1 MTEQAT
7 VNDALHAARR
17 DSMQDNSTKSAKGS
31 ALDAIRAAVVLT
43 KDAVNAVS
51 VTAMDALRQA
61 LELINIKP
69 ETDVINPFEDL
80 EAPIWEQ
87 EPPFE
92 LIDMAYKYCED
103 LTLREAGNFYHSFKY
118 LPIEQRRAMC
128 AIYAFCRRADD
139 IVDGDWIDSF
149 PGGKGQDDPEAIDYR
164 INIEELIG
172 FEHQGEKEVYENKMA
187 QLFFFRKKL
196 STCYS
201 DIYSTDP
208 VFLALKDA
216 VKTYDIPK
224 NYFVELISGMED
236 DLFKN
241 RYRNFDELYKYCYR
255 VASVVG
261 LMCIEIYG
269 FKDQNAKKYAESWG
283 IFMQLTNV
291 MRDVGED
298 IARDRVY
305 LPLDELEEL
314 GISIDELSGNVQ
326 KNLEWEKY
334 VVSYAKRTREYL
346 KDGRRLLS
354 CLPRRSRYS
363 PAAMIAF
370 YDRILKQIV
379 RRQGDVFSQRV
390 KLNKFQK
397 LWLAAAV
404 YIRYRFLPRFLTPAW
419 DLIATVG
426 LLPKV

>member
-1 MTEQAT
+1 MIDQAN
-7 VNDALHAARR
+7 VSDVIHAPRR
-17 DSMQDNSTKSAKGS
+17 DSMHEVSAKSTKGA
-31 ALDAIRAAVVLT
+31 ALEAIRAAVVLT

-51 VTAMDALRQA
+51 VTAMDALREA
-61 LELINIKP
+61 LELINMRP
-69 ETDVINPFEDL
+69 EIELANPFEDL

-87 EPPFE
+87 EPPAE

-118 LPIEQRRAMC
+118 LPIEQRRSMC
-128 AIYAFCRRADD
+128 AIYSFCRRADD
-139 IVDGDWIDSF
+139 IVDGDWVDSF
-149 PGGKGQDDPEAIDYR
+149 PGGMGEDDPEAISYR
-164 INIEELIG
+164 NNIEELIG
-172 FEHQGEKEVYENKMA
+172 FEFQGEKEVYKNKMA

-196 STCYS
+196 STCYN
-201 DIYSTDP
+201 DIFSTDP
-208 VFLALKDA
+208 VFLALKDT
-216 VKTYDIPK
+216 VNQYDIPK
-224 NYFVELISGMED
+224 DYFVELISGMED

-241 RYRNFDELYKYCYR
+241 RYNNFEELYTYCYR

-269 FKDQNAKKYAESWG
+269 FKNPKAKKYAESWG

-298 IARDRVY
+298 IERDRVY
-305 LPLDELEEL
+305 LPLDELEEI
-314 GISIDELSGNVQ
+314 GVSIDELSGVVQ
-326 KNLEWEKY
+326 RNLQWEKY
-334 VVSYAKRTREYL
+334 VLRYAKRTREYL
-346 KDGRRLLS
+346 KEGRRLLG

-379 RRQGDVFSQRV
+379 KKQGDVFSQRI

-404 YIRYRFLPRFLTPAW
+404 YIRYRFLPIFLTPLW
-419 DLIATVG
+419 DLVAKLG
-426 LLPKV
+426 FLPKV